1 MLQSIDCRC
10 ASDKALLMYIIIYW
24 LCGLVVKR
32 LIPPEAK
39 TAVTPRGQ
47 LFCFFFF
54 VLFSNHIRLKDSA
67 DFLFGF
73 IYMAPNHK
81 NIHLQSDYS
90 PMTRRLVIGF
100 QGF

>member
-39 TAVTPRGQ
+39 TAVTWCSPEVNS
-47 LFCFFFF
+47 FVFF
-54 VLFSNHIRLKDSA
+54 LCSLLESYKA
-67 DFLFGF
+67 
-73 IYMAPNHK
+73 
-81 NIHLQSDYS
+81 
-90 PMTRRLVIGF
+90 
-100 QGF
+100 